1 MVDIAADVMGDSE
14 VDVAEVVVVEAVVV
28 TTAIK
33 RATSLANAPNKDRTV
48 TNLSHTHGL
57 LQEVDDHHGL
67 SPPNL
72 LRIIPSVLYYAY
84 PLGQCIFMKCA
95 FVTMVNSRIIPI
107 CSFLHHYLHVVEFV

>member
-1 MVDIAADVMGDSE
+1 MVDIAADVVADSE
-14 VDVAEVVVVEAVVV
+14 GDVAAVAVGEAVVV
-28 TTAIK
+28 TTVIK

-57 LQEVDDHHGL
+57 LQEVDDHRGL

-107 CSFLHHYLHVVEFV
+107 CSF